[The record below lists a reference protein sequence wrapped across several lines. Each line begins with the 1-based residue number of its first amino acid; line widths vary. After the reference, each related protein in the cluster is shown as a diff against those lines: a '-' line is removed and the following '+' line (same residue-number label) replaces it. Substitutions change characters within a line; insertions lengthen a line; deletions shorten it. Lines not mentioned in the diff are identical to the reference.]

1 MRLGKYKMGNSS
13 LPLVI
18 FLENIGNLTVFL
30 TLISQPINVEFDI
43 GTTASVKMQI
53 VDIYKK
59 DSNQGAEGGIHSKSN
74 GFTMLQNVWHT
85 YQLQNR
91 YVVDDLSRL
100 EFAIQLTDN
109 AKFIGLCLSSDMKLF
124 DSSSEKQP
132 LCIHLFGQDPTWKN
146 SGLPV
151 IPYNLALGKPTEQY
165 SVLDSYEGSNAVDG
179 NLETVMNSDLVQNPY
194 WQVDLQRD
202 YMIGSIVLHR
212 ATDADYESIDDRSG
226 LSIMAYDKRNIKVYQ
241 SDQFTMSEAVL
252 TFNPPINTVASRV
265 VIRITDSKKRM
276 LSLKEVQIFPAER
289 TTVGRMFTM
298 DLPIGSL
305 FNGNEVN
312 FVTFVQGGDNA
323 LSKVSSYISGMKF
336 LYGSIPELQQ

>member
-1 MRLGKYKMGNSS
+1 
-13 LPLVI
+13 
-18 FLENIGNLTVFL
+18 
-30 TLISQPINVEFDI
+30 
-43 GTTASVKMQI
+43 
-53 VDIYKK
+53 
-59 DSNQGAEGGIHSKSN
+59 
-74 GFTMLQNVWHT
+74 
-85 YQLQNR
+85 
-91 YVVDDLSRL
+91 
-100 EFAIQLTDN
+100 
-109 AKFIGLCLSSDMKLF
+109 
-124 DSSSEKQP
+124 
-132 LCIHLFGQDPTWKN
+132 
-146 SGLPV
+146 
-151 IPYNLALGKPTEQY
+151 
-165 SVLDSYEGSNAVDG
+165 
-179 NLETVMNSDLVQNPY
+179 
-194 WQVDLQRD
+194 
-202 YMIGSIVLHR
+202 MIGSIVLHR
-212 ATDADYESIDDRSG
+212 STDADYESIDDRSG

-305 FNGNEVN
+305 SYGNEVN